1 MQTSTTNRCL
11 SATAT
16 PKNSRFLATE
26 LPASSLPD
34 TPTTANPVSEEHL
47 LGQFIP
53 LVYHYNMLQDEARV
67 GAFQKAI
74 ELIVQPGMHV
84 VELGGG
90 TGILSSFAARRGA
103 KVTCVERNP
112 ELVQTARRF
121 LQDNGLSDQVC
132 VVHADALN
140 YVPDRPVDAV
150 VCEMLHVGLLREK
163 QAQVISAFKYNY
175 TKAFGSKLPIF
186 LPEAS
191 ILMAQLVSQSFDFAG
206 YHAPV
211 PLFQAPLLDQPR
223 TQELSKLL
231 PYSSIAYDAPIPLR
245 FLVKQNADISI
256 GGTVNAVRFVT
267 QNVIAIDLKAER
279 AITWPNQCLVL
290 PIDSPLQVKQG
301 DAIEMSFQYDAGAT
315 IESLCRTLRCH
326 RMASP
331 TVHARQ
337 ASELLECGRNQ
348 YPSAA

>member
-1 MQTSTTNRCL
+1 MPDASTTIN
-11 SATAT
+11 
-16 PKNSRFLATE
+16 
-26 LPASSLPD
+26 PAND
-34 TPTTANPVSEEHL
+34 EHL
-47 LGQFIP
+47 LGQYIP
-53 LVYHYNMLQDEARV
+53 LVYHYNMLQDQDRV

-112 ELVQTARRF
+112 ELVHTARRF
-121 LQDNGLSDQVC
+121 LKDNGLGDQVS
-132 VVHADALN
+132 VVHADASS
-140 YVPDRPVDAV
+140 YVPNRPVDAV

-163 QAQVISAFKYNY
+163 QAQVISAFKNNY
-175 TKAFGSKLPIF
+175 TKAFGSKLPTF

-245 FLVKQNADISI
+245 FSVKQIADIRSA
-256 GGTVNAVRFVT
+256 GTINAIRFVT
-267 QNVIAIDLKAER
+267 QNVIAIDVKSKR

-290 PIDSPLQVKQG
+290 PIESPIQVKQG
-301 DAIEMSFQYDAGAT
+301 DAIEMSFRYDAGAT
-315 IESLCRTLRCH
+315 IESLCTTLGCH

-337 ASELLECGRNQ
+337 ASELLDYGRNE
-348 YPSAA
+348 YPSAT